1 MAKSKRFWVFA
12 LIIWMAVIFFFTQL
26 PYFTGESTSKAL
38 FKLFAVQHDTTHSAN
53 GGSVLIKVVNII
65 LRKASHLTA
74 FGIIAILLFQV
85 FRNFRYP
92 YFLSWFLTFLY
103 AITDEWHQS
112 FVPGRTASFQDVLID
127 CLGAFIA
134 LLIAHSYTSR
144 KRKTLQ
150 KR

>member
-26 PYFTGESTSKAL
+26 PYFTGESTSKAI
-38 FKLFAVQHDTTHSAN
+38 FKLFAMEHDTTQSAN
-53 GGSVLIKVVNII
+53 GGWGLIKVVNII

-92 YFLSWFLTFLY
+92 YLLSWFLTFLY

-127 CLGAFIA
+127 GLGAFFA
-134 LLIAHSYTSR
+134 LLLTYLFSSR
-144 KRKTLQ
+144 KRKTQ
-150 KR
+150 QQ